1 MAAGVEPCSHTNPT
15 KAWRGRT
22 AAPPAGASR
31 TGQQDGRQQDGR
43 QQDGARRE
51 DRPDR
56 EVLDAARFRLSGRD
70 HQGPVADPSL
80 SRTLDDIRAV
90 AGVRLAARYGTQPA
104 PGPLDLGA
112 SLALLGNL
120 RLHLDALEADLLDA
134 ASHLGMSWDLIAAIM
149 GIPADDARHR
159 LRELRARPYPR

>member
-1 MAAGVEPCSHTNPT
+1 MLAHEPDESRGGPT
-15 KAWRGRT
+15 RRF
-22 AAPPAGASR
+22 PAR
-31 TGQQDGRQQDGR
+31 HQP
-43 QQDGARRE
+43 ARRQPGGNQPGTAGSE
-51 DRPDR
+51 VRPDR

-70 HQGPVADPSL
+70 EGPIADPSL
-80 SRTLDDIRAV
+80 SPTLDDVRAV

-112 SLALLGNL
+112 SLVLLGNL

-134 ASHLGMSWDLIAAIM
+134 ATQLGMSWDLIAAII

-159 LRELRARPYPR
+159 LQELRTRPHPR